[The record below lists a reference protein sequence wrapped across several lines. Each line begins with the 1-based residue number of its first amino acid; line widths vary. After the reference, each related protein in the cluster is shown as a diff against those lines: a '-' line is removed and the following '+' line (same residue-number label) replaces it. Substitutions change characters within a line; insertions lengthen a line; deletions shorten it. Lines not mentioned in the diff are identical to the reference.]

1 MPHLSVWEIL
11 IIVLVIVIL
20 FGAGRIAKAGGELGK
35 GIKAFKDGL
44 QGKDEQTNSEN
55 DPVDYADDGSQVE
68 QDPAKLDK

>member
-1 MPHLSVWEIL
+1 M
-11 IIVLVIVIL
+11 IVIL

-44 QGKDEQTNSEN
+44 QGKDEQTNPEN